1 MNCEGGMGSHRA
13 KVFSYHPLRLVQND
27 FRNKIIVK
35 LSYLK
40 LYAKQMN
47 RKRVGYSNDPF
58 SILLYRII
66 YFFLSE
72 STSSCFLSKPIQVQP
87 IPQNGNSDIYTLKTH
102 KGVTSWKSVQH

>member
-58 SILLYRII
+58 SIFCIELFI
-66 YFFLSE
+66 FFYLNQLPLAFFPNQFKFNPS
-72 STSSCFLSKPIQVQP
+72 LKRV
-87 IPQNGNSDIYTLKTH
+87 IP
-102 KGVTSWKSVQH
+102 KSIH

>member
-1 MNCEGGMGSHRA
+1 STDST
-13 KVFSYHPLRLVQND
+13 SYCPSSLTLPLTLLSTLFPYTTLFRSHPLRLVQND

-58 SILLYRII
+58 SIFLYRII

-72 STSSCFLSKPIQVQP
+72 STSSCFLSKPIQV
-87 IPQNGNSDIYTLKTH
+87 
-102 KGVTSWKSVQH
+102 

>member
-1 MNCEGGMGSHRA
+1 MNCEGGTGSHRA

-47 RKRVGYSNDPF
+47 RKGVGYSNDPF
-58 SILLYRII
+58 SIFCIESFIFFIHRCVDCILLYMFHSFYLVQMVGKWKYR
-66 YFFLSE
+66 SE
-72 STSSCFLSKPIQVQP
+72 ERRVGKESRVWR
-87 IPQNGNSDIYTLKTH
+87 
-102 KGVTSWKSVQH
+102 VT